1 MIDLPPF
8 LRNLYT
14 RLLGWAETSWAP
26 VAKTSVGRFATDT
39 YLAGRAV
46 VRDFQG
52 ENISLRAAALT
63 YISVFSLVPLVTV
76 GLVLLKTLHYEEFQR
91 RMRTAIQVA
100 LAPGIQE
107 ESSAFIE
114 RFLSPA
120 NSMAVGSVGFVAL
133 LFSAGSLLHH
143 IDGSVNEVWGIRRQ
157 RPFLV
162 RVFIYLGLLIL
173 GPVFL
178 AATFAGSGAVR
189 ALIVNAGYSVATQIL
204 TLTTVGLA
212 VTCLT
217 LLYYLTPY
225 AKVAFRSALAGSISA
240 GLGWVLAKQLYQEFA
255 EQAFRYDKLWGSLST
270 VPLFLLWI
278 YVSWMIVLY
287 GARLS
292 YAVEH
297 AAFRDS
303 LWAFGNHPRALELV
317 GARIAMETTLAWVDG
332 QPAPAPRQLAI
343 RLRVPE
349 SFVHDAIER
358 LVNAKLLERVRKGG
372 VQPARDPA
380 TMTLAD
386 VAFAIHQVT
395 ITGGPETWSG
405 PRAPGFEQ
413 VEGLFQAADCA
424 NADVLRRTRW
434 IDLITPLRPGL
445 AALAT
450 PAPSAT
456 ATGG

>member
-1 MIDLPPF
+1 MTDLPPF
-8 LRNLYT
+8 LQKLYT
-14 RLLGWAETSWAP
+14 RLLGWAQKSWEP
-26 VAKTSVGRFATDT
+26 VAKTSVGRFATDI

-76 GLVLLKTLHYEEFQR
+76 GLVLLKTLHQEEFQR

-107 ESSAFIE
+107 ESSAFLD
-114 RFLSPA
+114 RFLNPA
-120 NSMAVGSVGFVAL
+120 NSMAIGSVGFAAL
-133 LFSAGSLLHH
+133 LFSAGSLLRH

-157 RPFLV
+157 RPILI
-162 RVFIYLGLLIL
+162 RVGVYLGLLIL

-189 ALIVNAGYSVATQIL
+189 ALIVNAGYSVAPQIV
-204 TLTTVGLA
+204 TLTTAALA

-217 LLYYLTPY
+217 LLYYSTPY
-225 AKVAFRSALAGSISA
+225 AKVAVRSALAGSISA
-240 GLGWVLAKQLYQEFA
+240 GLGWVLAKELYQQFA
-255 EQAFRYDKLWGSLST
+255 EQTFRYDKLWGSLSAM
-270 VPLFLLWI
+270 PLFLAWI
-278 YVSWMIVLY
+278 YMSWLIVLC

-317 GARIAMETTLAWVDG
+317 GARIAVETTLAWVDG
-332 QPAPAPRQLAI
+332 QPDPLPRELAL

-358 LVNAKLLERVRKGG
+358 LVNAKLLERGRKGG
-372 VQPARDPA
+372 IRPARDPA
-380 TMTLAD
+380 EMTLAD

-413 VEGLFQAADCA
+413 VETLFQAADCA
-424 NADVLRRTRW
+424 NADVLRKTRW
-434 IDLITPLRPGL
+434 IDLIAPLRPGL
-445 AALAT
+445 AGSA
-450 PAPSAT
+450 APSAP
-456 ATGG
+456 ASAAGG

>member
-1 MIDLPPF
+1 MTDLPF
-8 LRNLYT
+8 LRNLQT
-14 RLLGWAETSWAP
+14 RLIGWAQKSWEP
-26 VAKTSVGRFATDT
+26 VAKTSVGRFATDI

-76 GLVLLKTLHYEEFQR
+76 GLVLLKTLHQDEFQR
-91 RMRTAIQVA
+91 RMRTAIHVA
-100 LAPGIQE
+100 LAPGIRE
-107 ESSAFIE
+107 ESSDFLE

-120 NSMAVGSVGFVAL
+120 NSIAIGSIGFLAL
-133 LFSAGSLLHH
+133 LFSAGSLLRH
-143 IDGSVNEVWGIRRQ
+143 IEGSVNEVWGIRRQ
-157 RPFLV
+157 RPIMV
-162 RVFIYLGLLIL
+162 RVAIYLGLLLL

-189 ALIVNAGYSVATQIL
+189 AFIVNAGYSVAPQIL
-204 TLTTVGLA
+204 TLTTAALA

-217 LLYYLTPY
+217 LLYYSTPY
-225 AKVAFRSALAGSISA
+225 AKVAIRSALAGSITA
-240 GLGWVLAKQLYQEFA
+240 GLGWMLAKQMYDEFA
-255 EQAFRYDKLWGSLST
+255 EQTFRYDKLWGSLSAM
-270 VPLFLLWI
+270 PLFLAWI
-278 YVSWMIVLY
+278 YMSWLIVLC

-317 GARIAMETTLAWVDG
+317 AGRIAIETTLAWVDG
-332 QPAPAPRQLAI
+332 QPPPLPRELAV

-358 LVNAKLLERVRKGG
+358 MVNAHLLERVRRGG
-372 VQPARDPA
+372 IQPAKDPA
-380 TMTLAD
+380 ELTLAD
-386 VAFAIHQVT
+386 VSLAIHQVM
-395 ITGGPETWSG
+395 ITGGPETWTG

-413 VEGLFQAADCA
+413 VEALFQKADCA
-424 NADVLRRTRW
+424 NADTLRQTRW
-434 IDLITPLRPGL
+434 IDLIAHLRPGL
-445 AALAT
+445 AASAS
-450 PAPSAT
+450 PAPPAAAAGS
-456 ATGG
+456 